1 MAFTREFDV
10 TTVQPGADATYER
23 KVAVINQAILDLGMG
38 RYQWL
43 VFALASFGWFSDVFW
58 KQAINIIG
66 PFVKPEFH
74 IHQIAFL
81 NVAKQT
87 GSTLGGL
94 LWPLTADYIGRR
106 PAFNITLALAAI
118 TGLIAAG
125 SPNFVALAIL
135 SGVIGFA
142 IGGNQYVDSSIFIEF
157 VPASHQYLL
166 AIATLFPN
174 IGTASAVL
182 IAWPFVTKYSCS
194 PNDIAAGSCVYRNNF
209 GWRYSLWTYGAFNL
223 PMVVA
228 RYLFHLKETPK
239 YLLGRERDEDAVKV
253 VQKVAERNGK
263 QTWLKIEDLQRIDV
277 ELTQSTSPTLNNPTK
292 SIIKR
297 RLAKFEPSKVKA
309 LFCTPKMAISTTLI
323 LLIWSM
329 ISMSYTLFNSFLP
342 FYLKMKI
349 SQTGSM
355 SNDTL
360 FRILVIQ
367 SVCGI
372 PGSIL
377 SGVASEIKLL
387 GRKGTGTI
395 ASLATGVFVFLFTQA
410 KTENAVLGFSCA
422 ISFSFAVAHGILYG
436 YTPELFPAPIRGTG
450 QGLVGFANELTSTAA
465 TLIAVYV
472 GLNNKSIW
480 ISAGMIVGAGFVFP
494 FMPYETRGRAAS

>member
-1 MAFTREFDV
+1 MAFTREIDMK
-10 TTVQPGADATYER
+10 TVQPGTDATYER
-23 KVAVINQAILDLGMG
+23 KVAVINQAILDIGMG
-38 RYQWL
+38 RYQWS
-43 VFALASFGWFSDVFW
+43 VFVLAAFGWFSDVFW
-58 KQAINIIG
+58 KQAVNMIG

-74 IHQIAFL
+74 VHQIAFL

-87 GSTLGGL
+87 GSVLGGL

-106 PAFNITLALAAI
+106 PAFNITLGLAAI
-118 TGLIAAG
+118 AGLIGAG
-125 SPNFVALAIL
+125 SPNFAALAIM

-142 IGGNQYVDSSIFIEF
+142 IGGNQYIDSTIFIEF

-194 PNDIAAGSCVYRNNF
+194 RSDVLAGSCVYQNNL

-228 RYLFHLKETPK
+228 RFLFHLKETPK
-239 YLLGRERDEDAVKV
+239 YLLGRERDEDAVEV
-253 VQKVAERNGK
+253 IQKVASRNGK
-263 QTWLKIEDLQRIDV
+263 ETWLKVEDLQRIDT
-277 ELTQSTSPTLNNPTK
+277 ELTQSTPPVLNSPAKTIL
-292 SIIKR
+292 KR
-297 RLAKFEPSKVKA
+297 KLAKFEPSKVKA

-323 LLIWSM
+323 LIVWSM
-329 ISMSYTLFNSFLP
+329 VGMSYVLFNSFLP
-342 FYLKMKI
+342 FYLQMKG
-349 SQTGSM
+349 SQTGS
-355 SNDTL
+355 SSTDTL
-360 FRILVIQ
+360 FRTLVIQ

-372 PGSIL
+372 PGAIL
-377 SGVASEIKLL
+377 SGVASEIKIL
-387 GRKGTGTI
+387 GRKGTGAI

-410 KTENAVLGFSCA
+410 DTNEAVLGFACA
-422 ISFSFAVAHGILYG
+422 ISFSFAVVHGILYG

-450 QGLVGFANELTSTAA
+450 QGLVGFLHELSSMAA

-472 GLNNKSIW
+472 GLDNKSIW
-480 ISAGMIVGAGFVFP
+480 ISAGLIAGAGFIFP